1 MIEENALV
9 VVILIAICLITDL
22 IILIL
27 ARYFPRYRATV
38 PKIQRFEA
46 GNPPV
51 GIPKWTLPMQYLGFM
66 LMFMAAEPILVIV
79 LLISAIPKFGS
90 YLVTIIAFVLLL
102 PVIYVAYRYSEEIAR
117 LRGGTY
123 G

>member
-1 MIEENALV
+1 MIENALV
-9 VVILIAICLITDL
+9 VILLIAICLITDA

-27 ARYFPRYRATV
+27 TRIFPRYRPTV

-66 LMFMAAEPILVIV
+66 LMFMAAEPILVII
-79 LLISAIPKFGS
+79 LLISATPKFEAH
-90 YLVTIIAFVLLL
+90 LITLIAFILLL
-102 PVIYVAYRYSEEIAR
+102 PAIYVAYRYAEEIAK
-117 LRGGTY
+117 LRGGAY